1 MVESPMHLLDF
12 RALKLSLVFG
22 KLWLAFRSQSV
33 CDCDLLGMPLFSD
46 TARRS
51 SHFTVNERLSGKD
64 LVS

>member
-12 RALKLSLVFG
+12 RGHKLSIFG
-22 KLWLAFRSQSV
+22 KLWLAFRSQSA

-51 SHFTVNERLSGKD
+51 SHFIVNERLSGKD